1 MQVRQHT
8 EHKRTFMFLEQVI
21 LKYNAASTCINVKDI
36 HEVRCRLQASNAID
50 AFDKQRQYSNTEA
63 SLTSAASLTK
73 LKPFWCTSI
82 VTNQC
87 TITAWH
93 LACLCGHQAVK
104 HTCR

>member
-36 HEVRCRLQASNAID
+36 HEVRCRLQASHAID
-50 AFDKQRQYSNTEA
+50 AFDKQRQYSNMEA

-73 LKPFWCTSI
+73 LKPVWCTRI

-87 TITAWH
+87 YC
-93 LACLCGHQAVK
+93 LASCMLVWSPGC
-104 HTCR
+104 